1 LTALSLRNVR
11 RRTVAAA
18 AAVALASAVSLT
30 GVGSA
35 PAQAAPTTRGVA
47 PTINLETATIQQLH
61 RLFVRGKVTAAML
74 GKLYL
79 ARIAAMNTHG
89 PGLNAVRSINP
100 SWQAD
105 AAKVDKLRARGIDLG
120 PMMGIPILVKDNVDV
135 AGLPTTAGSVA
146 LQNSYPAKDA
156 PQITQLK
163 AAGAIILGKANMAE
177 FAYWMTS
184 GAPNGYSSLGGQVLN
199 PYDAALNPGGSSS
212 GSGSAVAAG
221 LVPAAVGSDTGGSIL
236 QPSSFMSDIGIR
248 PTVGLISRN
257 GVIPISATSDTTG
270 PIAHTVW
277 DAAAMLSAMTTGVDA
292 ADPATATAGPYNNVD
307 YTKTLSATSLQ
318 GARLGYVA
326 PATPDPLFDAALQ
339 SLRDQGA
346 TLVQVDVNSANLPT
360 RVWDYEFKKGL
371 NAYLGQL
378 PSKDTVRSLADVIAY
393 NQAHPAVALKFGE
406 TLLDQSQA
414 INITDPAT
422 VQTNE
427 SLITQ
432 GLADARGRIDNALQA
447 NNITAIVFAGT
458 SGNTNAA
465 RAAYPAVMARAGY
478 QAGNLH
484 PEGLEFVGTAYSE
497 ATLLSYAYDYEQATK
512 LWQPPSVINP
522 TLFRCVGT
530 PVTNPTTCAP

>member
-1 LTALSLRNVR
+1 MTSISIRNVR
-11 RRTVAAA
+11 RRTIAAA
-18 AAVALASAVSLT
+18 STVALASAVSLA
-30 GVGSA
+30 GVASA
-35 PAQAAPTTRGVA
+35 PAQATPADKSA
-47 PTINLETATIQQLH
+47 ASSLNLETATIQQLH
-61 RLFVRGKVTAAML
+61 SLFMAGKVSAVEL

-79 ARIAAMNTHG
+79 ARITSMNTQG
-89 PGLNAVRSINP
+89 PGLNAVRTIDP
-100 SWQAD
+100 AWQAE
-105 AAKVDKLRARGIDLG
+105 AVNVDKLRAHGVDLG
-120 PMMGIPILVKDNVDV
+120 PMMGIPILVKDNVDI

-146 LQNSYPAKDA
+146 LTNSYPAKDA

-163 AAGAIILGKANMAE
+163 AAGAVILGKANMAE

-199 PYDAALNPGGSSS
+199 PYDAATNPGGSSS

-277 DAAAMLSAMTTGVDA
+277 DAAAMLSAMTTGVDS
-292 ADPATATAGPYNNVD
+292 ADPATATAGPYKGFD
-307 YTKTLSATSLQ
+307 YTKGLSATSLQ

-339 SLRDQGA
+339 ALRNQGA
-346 TLVQVDVNSANLPT
+346 TLVQVNVNSTNLPT

-371 NAYLGQL
+371 NSYLGQL
-378 PSKDTVRSLADVIAY
+378 PKQDPVRSLADVIAY
-393 NQAHPAVALKFGE
+393 NKAHPAVALKFGE
-406 TLLDQSQA
+406 TLLEQSQA
-414 INITDPAT
+414 INIDDPAT

-432 GLADARGRIDNALQA
+432 GLADARARIDNTLQS

-465 RAAYPAVMARAGY
+465 RAAYPAVMERAGY
-478 QAGNLH
+478 QAGTLH

-497 ATLLSYAYDYEQATK
+497 ATLLSYAYDYEQATN
-512 LWQPPSVINP
+512 LWQPPSAINP

-530 PVTNPTTCAP
+530 HVTDPTCAP

>member
-1 LTALSLRNVR
+1 VATVALTATVS
-11 RRTVAAA
+11 VAA
-18 AAVALASAVSLT
+18 VTASS
-30 GVGSA
+30 
-35 PAQAAPTTRGVA
+35 AQASSDSKPVA
-47 PTINLETATIQQLH
+47 SSLNLETATVQQLH
-61 RLFVRGKVTAAML
+61 ELFMAGKISAVQL
-74 GKLYL
+74 GNLYL
-79 ARIAAMNTHG
+79 ARIKSMNTSG
-89 PGLNAVRSINP
+89 PGLNAVRNINP
-100 SWQAD
+100 QWEAD
-105 AAKVDKLRARGIDLG
+105 AKNVDKLRARGVDLG

-146 LQNSYPAKDA
+146 LAHSYPAKDA
-156 PQITQLK
+156 PQITELK
-163 AAGAIILGKANMAE
+163 ASGAIILGKANMAE

-248 PTVGLISRN
+248 PTVGLISRS

-277 DAAAMLSAMTTGVDA
+277 DAAAMLSAMTTGVDS
-292 ADPATATAGPYNNVD
+292 ADPATATAGPYKHFD
-307 YTKTLSATSLQ
+307 YTKALSTTSLQ

-339 SLRDQGA
+339 ALRDQGA
-346 TLVQVDVNSANLPT
+346 TLVQVDINSANLPT

-378 PSKDTVRSLADVIAY
+378 PKQDPVRTLEQVIAY
-393 NQAHPAVALKFGE
+393 NKAHPAVALKFGE

-414 INITDPAT
+414 INLNDPAT
-422 VQTNE
+422 VQANE

-432 GLADARGRIDNALQA
+432 GLADARGRIDTTLHN

-478 QAGNLH
+478 QAGTLH
-484 PEGLEFVGTAYSE
+484 PEGLEFVGTGYSE

-522 TLFRCVGT
+522 TLFRCVG
-530 PVTNPTTCAP
+530 PFVADPTTCAP